1 MQNLQHKPLMNSVG
15 KNLHWIE
22 FLLVIHWI
30 GTVLLSTRFCVV
42 LSKPILWQQKIVAT
56 KKKLNIVVGEIFST
70 RSFNLHI
77 FKCVLL
83 S

>member
-42 LSKPILWQQKIVAT
+42 LIKPILWGKKLWQQ
-56 KKKLNIVVGEIFST
+56 KKLNIVVGGIFST

>member
-42 LSKPILWQQKIVAT
+42 LIKPILWGKKLWQQK
-56 KKKLNIVVGEIFST
+56 KPKYWGGGDLLNQILQPT
-70 RSFNLHI
+70 HL
-77 FKCVLL
+77 
-83 S
+83 